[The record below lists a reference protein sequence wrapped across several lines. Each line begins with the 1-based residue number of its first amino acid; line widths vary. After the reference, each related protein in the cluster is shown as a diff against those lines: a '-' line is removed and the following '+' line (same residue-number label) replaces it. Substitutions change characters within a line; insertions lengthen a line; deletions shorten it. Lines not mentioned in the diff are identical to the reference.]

1 MITYDKPPIW
11 RRAWVRLLAGA
22 LLVALVAGLVLSGR
36 QGTPAAPAPPTREGL
51 VPQGITPTPPPVALL
66 SPPAVDADGRPADF
80 SPAEWAALKDAMA
93 QSAHPQAELQRV
105 VAYLRFQR
113 GFEQWQAMQ
122 DQPDT
127 ALRRQLGQR
136 LLEQVPE
143 RLRQGESTMGEAL
156 MLSTALL
163 ADLEPDEAQRQ
174 VRLDAARAA
183 LEAAAPLPDKEQQA
197 REAALLAEYKRRE
210 AAIVADWQAR
220 PSTDRSQAR
229 LEQAL
234 EAARRAVYGGQN

>member
-1 MITYDKPPIW
+1 MITYDKPPLW
-11 RRAWVRLLAGA
+11 RRAWVRLAACA
-22 LLVALVAGLVLSGR
+22 LLVAMGAGLALSGR
-36 QGTPAAPAPPTREGL
+36 QKASVMQAPANREGLAPQAIPAAPSSAP
-51 VPQGITPTPPPVALL
+51 LL
-66 SPPAVDADGRPADF
+66 SPPAMDADGRPADF

-93 QSAHPQAELQRV
+93 QSPHPQAELQRV

-122 DQPDT
+122 DQPDA
-127 ALRRQLGQR
+127 ALRRQLGER

-143 RLRQGESTMGEAL
+143 RLRQGEATMGEAL

-163 ADLEPDEAQRQ
+163 ADLEPDEARRQ
-174 VRLDAARAA
+174 VRLEAARAA
-183 LEAAAPLPDKEQQA
+183 LEAAAPLPDKAQQA

-210 AAIVADWQAR
+210 AAIVAEWQAR
-220 PSTDRSQAR
+220 PAPERNQAR